1 MQKTNERERE
11 REREREGERERE
23 KRELHLSAIRTEIVF
38 INEIENA

>member
-11 REREREGERERE
+11 RERERE
-23 KRELHLSAIRTEIVF
+23 LHFSAIKTEIVF